1 MTTTLTLP
9 WPPTSNHAYATVR
22 TKTGTSR
29 RAKSQAARN
38 YALLAQV
45 LTKRGH
51 PTPIFTA
58 TDRIA
63 VTLLLHPPDARRFDI
78 ANREKILIDAISR
91 VLGFDDSQI
100 DRICITR
107 GDLHQDGIV
116 NVTIGTHHPGVN

>member
-78 ANREKILIDAISR
+78 ANREKILIDAISP

-100 DRICITR
+100 DRI
-107 GDLHQDGIV
+107 
-116 NVTIGTHHPGVN
+116 TIQRAAISVDARVIATIATYHPNAN

>member
-78 ANREKILIDAISR
+78 ANREKILIDAISP

-100 DRICITR
+100 DRI
-107 GDLHQDGIV
+107 
-116 NVTIGTHHPGVN
+116 TIQRASISVDARVIATIATYHPNAN

>member
-78 ANREKILIDAISR
+78 ANREKILIDAISP

-100 DRICITR
+100 DRI
-107 GDLHQDGIV
+107 
-116 NVTIGTHHPGVN
+116 TIERAAISVDARVIATIATYHPNAN

>member
-22 TKTGTSR
+22 TQTGTSR

-45 LTKRGH
+45 LTKRVH

-58 TDRIA
+58 VDRIA

-78 ANREKILIDAISR
+78 ANREKILIDAISP

-100 DRICITR
+100 DRI
-107 GDLHQDGIV
+107 
-116 NVTIGTHHPGVN
+116 TIQRASISLDARVIATIATYHPNAN

>member
-38 YALLAQV
+38 YALLARV
-45 LTKRGH
+45 LTKRVH
-51 PTPIFTA
+51 PTRIFTA
-58 TDRIA
+58 VDRIA

-78 ANREKILIDAISR
+78 ANREKILIDAISP

-100 DRICITR
+100 DRI
-107 GDLHQDGIV
+107 
-116 NVTIGTHHPGVN
+116 TIQRASISVDARVIATIATYHPNAN

>member
-78 ANREKILIDAISR
+78 ANREKILIDAISP

-100 DRICITR
+100 DRI
-107 GDLHQDGIV
+107 
-116 NVTIGTHHPGVN
+116 TIERATISVDARVIATIATYHPNAN